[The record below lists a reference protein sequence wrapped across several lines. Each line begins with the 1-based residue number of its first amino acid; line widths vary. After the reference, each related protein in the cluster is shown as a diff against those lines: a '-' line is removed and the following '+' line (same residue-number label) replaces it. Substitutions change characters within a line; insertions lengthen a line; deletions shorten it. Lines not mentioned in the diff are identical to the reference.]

1 MRHIVE
7 EIHLRIATE
16 HSLDRF
22 GDIVSDGGP
31 VGMSEVGTGIP
42 RSHIELAIL
51 TSSIIGEKLFLGAEI
66 IGADFGG
73 DGVHGFLERSEK
85 KQASQRNHNRLGEV
99 FAFFGGIHIHRV
111 LTQDTGAAVHHKNVL
126 TLRKI
131 ELSGR
136 FFIDNIGDF
145 HQIKEMI
152 ASRPQNAGADLR
164 EEKKQLGDDIENI
177 LGCYRRFPEEIAP
190 FDTVYSLVFGLYSQ
204 VFDEWRYA
212 LAADIH
218 DNSEGEVGA
227 DEFLGWHDLYQ
238 SLEEFLQFFGSN
250 IGIIQIG
257 TDEAHAAGRIR
268 VIDLREDVFL

>member
-51 TSSIIGEKLFLGAEI
+51 TISIIGEKLFLGAEI

-85 KQASQRNHNRLGEV
+85 KQASQHNHNRLGEV

-111 LTQDTGAAVHHKNVL
+111 LAQDAGTAVHHKDIL
-126 TLRKI
+126 AFGEI
-131 ELSGR
+131 E
-136 FFIDNIGDF
+136 FFGCFLVNDIGDF
-145 HQIKEMI
+145 HQIEKMV
-152 ASRPQNAGADLR
+152 AGRAQNTSADLC
-164 EEKKQLGDDIENI
+164 EKKKQFGDGIEDVLARYLTLEKI
-177 LGCYRRFPEEIAP
+177 TPLE
-190 FDTVYSLVFGLYSQ
+190 TVGGFMLRLYSNL
-204 VFDEWRYA
+204 FDNRCDS
-212 LAADIH
+212 LSADV
-218 DNSEGEVGA
+218 DNDGEGEIRT

-250 IGIIQIG
+250 IGIVQIG
-257 TDEAHAAGRIR
+257 KDEAHAAGRIR